1 MLARGDPRMVV
12 EALTWAVWIPPAGR
26 AIWLDLVPPAVLHAK
41 DTLTLAGYLAANWG
55 KATPDRYH
63 FMKAAHFALTGR
75 RERARAHADSVI
87 ALLEPALRRG
97 PDTTSFAF
105 FGHSQQAMLAEA
117 YAYAGRASDAARL
130 IDQYVEDARRSPNG
144 PGGLQPSTAFVAA
157 AYVDVLIG
165 RPDSAVARL
174 TEALRRPTG
183 LWISR
188 PLLRAD
194 PSWAPLRGHPEFERL
209 VGGR

>member
-1 MLARGDPRMVV
+1 M
-12 EALTWAVWIPPAGR
+12 WIPPAGR
-26 AIWLDLVPPAVLHAK
+26 AIWLNLVPPAVLTAK
-41 DTLTLAGYLAANWG
+41 DTLTLAGYLTANWG
-55 KATPDRYH
+55 KATPDRYY

-75 RERARAHADSVI
+75 LERSRAYADSVI
-87 ALLEPALRRG
+87 AVLEPTLRRG
-97 PDTTSFAF
+97 PDTTYLAF
-105 FGHSQQAMLAEA
+105 FGHTQRATLAEA
-117 YAYAGRASDAARL
+117 YAYAGRGGDAARL

-144 PGGLQPSTAFVAA
+144 PGGPQPSTAFVAA

-165 RPDSAVARL
+165 RRDSAVARL

-194 PSWAPLRGHPEFERL
+194 PSWAPLRGHPGFERL
-209 VGGR
+209 VAGSP